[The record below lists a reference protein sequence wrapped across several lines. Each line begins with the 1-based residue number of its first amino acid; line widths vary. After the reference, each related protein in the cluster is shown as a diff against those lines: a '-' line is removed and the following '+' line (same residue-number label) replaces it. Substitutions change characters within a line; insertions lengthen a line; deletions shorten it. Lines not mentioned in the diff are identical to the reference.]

1 MSRFV
6 AAGSTDEPTVQD
18 EAWADAQK
26 KIDSVRQK
34 KPEQG
39 QVSSLYE
46 TLQANKGDSP
56 QLQGFKGDS

>member
-6 AAGSTDEPTVQD
+6 AAGADDEPTAQD
-18 EAWADAQK
+18 EAWAAARE

-46 TLQANKGDSP
+46 TLQANKGDSA
-56 QLQGFKGDS
+56 QLRYRRGR